1 MAAAATALLERE
13 EELAKIEQLLAAA
26 EAGVGGVMV
35 VEGEAGAG
43 KTSLLAA
50 AAEMAAQRGM
60 LLLRAR
66 GGEYERDFPYGVV
79 RQLFEPVLR
88 DTARRAELLSGSA
101 ALAAPVFEPGAEA
114 AEGGAIEHGLY
125 WLAADLAATA
135 PLLLV
140 VDDAQW
146 ADLSSLQALSYIGRR
161 LDGSP
166 AAMTVGVRSG
176 EPGFHEKLLDELRR
190 EAPERVIEPSP
201 LSTRAAS
208 ALVAG
213 ETGLEST
220 ERFAQACCDAT
231 AGNPFLLAELARAL
245 RTAELEQSEES
256 VECLT
261 QTAAAGVSH
270 SIRAR
275 LARLGEQSVEV
286 AKAVA
291 VLEPNGAP
299 RLVAALAELPPAAVT
314 AAGERLIAARL
325 LADTSSLAFVHPL
338 IRDAVLTG
346 IPEPSRAAMHARAA
360 RLLHEDGLEVDTVA
374 AHLLLAEPAADEW
387 AVAELR
393 AASAA
398 ALGRGAADAAVR
410 YLRRALREPPKQAE
424 RLAVSREL
432 GVALLRSNDPEG
444 LEVLRTVRAATADYA
459 LRGEIAYEL
468 ASSLGLRNGNEEATG
483 LIEDSLSE
491 LPDPDG
497 ELGLMLRAWLLI
509 QVVWGLERIPGEAI
523 PARMPS
529 ADTLPGRAV
538 LQGMAALD
546 SLGFGPLERSRR
558 VAESAIADPDTLFAD
573 AVAGLP
579 PQGSLVAL
587 VLADRGGTV
596 TGLFD
601 CAIEGSRERG
611 VLPGVGGGHGVRAL
625 AHLLDGDLREAQAD
639 SEIAVGVLRPFDLV
653 APRAFWSAVAMQ
665 VLLRRGERT
674 AAERL
679 YEELWSGWERVAGC
693 PGAVLLSTRGELR
706 AAAGRHAEAR
716 NDFLAAS
723 ERIPWLPFA
732 NPEVFP
738 WRIGLARCEAALG
751 NDEEARRIAAE
762 AVELAREAGGTR
774 GIGVTLREHGVVTG
788 GTEGVEL
795 LREASEVLGGTRAR
809 YQHAEAL
816 LEHGAALRRGNF
828 RKEAR
833 EPLREALELA
843 HRCGSRPLE
852 ERARVE
858 LAATGARPRKA
869 VFTGVES
876 LTPSELRVA
885 RMATEGMTN
894 REIAQAL
901 TVTAKTVETHMR
913 HVFQK
918 LDVAKRT
925 ELAGPLAATDG

>member
-1 MAAAATALLERE
+1 MNVAATATPLLERE
-13 EELAKIEQLLAAA
+13 EELAKIEQLLGSA
-26 EAGVGGVMV
+26 EAGAGGVMV
-35 VEGEAGAG
+35 IEGEAGAG

-50 AAEMAAQRGM
+50 AAELAAQREM

-88 DTARRAELLSGSA
+88 DRPRRAELLSGSA

-125 WLAADLAATA
+125 WLAVDLAATA

-166 AAMTVGVRSG
+166 AAMAVGVRSG
-176 EPGFHEKLLDELRR
+176 EPGFHEELLDELRR

-201 LSTRAAS
+201 LSIRAAS
-208 ALVAG
+208 TLVTG
-213 ETGLEST
+213 ETGIEST
-220 ERFAQACCDAT
+220 ERFARACCDAT

-245 RTAELEQSEES
+245 RTAEFDQSEES

-261 QTAAAGVSH
+261 QAGVAGVSH
-270 SIRAR
+270 SIRTR
-275 LARLGEQSVEV
+275 LARLGRQSIEV

-299 RLVAALAELPPAAVT
+299 RLVAALSGFSPTEVAV
-314 AAGERLIAARL
+314 AGERLIAARL
-325 LADTSSLAFVHPL
+325 LGDTPSLAFVHPL
-338 IRDAVLTG
+338 VRDAVLTE
-346 IPEPSRAAMHARAA
+346 IPEPSRAALHARAA
-360 RLLHEDGLEVDTVA
+360 RLLHEDGLEVDAVA
-374 AHLLLAEPAADEW
+374 AHLLLAEPGADEW

-410 YLRRALREPPKQAE
+410 YLRRALREPPKRAE

-444 LEVLRTVRAATADYA
+444 IEVLRTVRAATADYA

-509 QVVWGLERIPGEAI
+509 QVVWGLERVPEEAI

-529 ADTLPGRAV
+529 AGTMPGRTV
-538 LQGMAALD
+538 LQGMASLD
-546 SLGFGPLERSRR
+546 ALGFGSVERSRR
-558 VAESAIADPDTLFAD
+558 VAESAIADPDMLFAD

-579 PQGSLVAL
+579 PQGALVAL

-596 TGLFD
+596 ARLFD
-601 CAIEGSRERG
+601 FAIDGSRQRG
-611 VLPGVGGGHGVRAL
+611 VLPGVGGGHGVRAV

-639 SEIAVGVLRPFDLV
+639 SEIAVGILRRFDLV
-653 APRAFWSAVAMQ
+653 APRAFWSAVAMR
-665 VLLRRGERT
+665 VLLRRGEQI
-674 AAERL
+674 AAARL
-679 YEELWSGWERVAGC
+679 YEELWSGWERVAGA
-693 PGAVLLSTRGELR
+693 PGASLLSTRGELR

-716 NDFLAAS
+716 NDFLAAA
-723 ERIPWLPFA
+723 ERISWLPFA

-751 NDEEARRIAAE
+751 NDEEAQRIAAE
-762 AVELAREAGGTR
+762 AVELARRADGVR
-774 GIGVTLREHGVVTG
+774 GVGITLRDQGVVTG
-788 GTEGVEL
+788 GEEGIEL
-795 LREASEVLGGTRAR
+795 LGEAVEVLGGTRAR
-809 YQHAEAL
+809 LQHAEAL
-816 LEHGAALRRGNF
+816 LEHGAALRRANF
-828 RKEAR
+828 RKDSR

-843 HRCGSRPLE
+843 HRCGARPLE
-852 ERARVE
+852 ERARTE

-869 VFTGVES
+869 VFSGVES

-885 RMATEGMTN
+885 RMAAEGMTN

-901 TVTAKTVETHMR
+901 TVTAKTVETHLR
-913 HVFQK
+913 HVYQK
-918 LDVAKRT
+918 LDIAKRT
-925 ELAGPLAATDG
+925 ELSGTLG